1 MQAFQKIVLFSAIII
16 LIIVLVLIGYAL
28 RKSSSSVWPPLIG
41 DCPDFWVDLS
51 GNGAQCTNVQ
61 NLGNG
66 TCKPLASQK
75 YLTMDFTQPIF
86 NGGNA
91 LCAKYQW
98 ATNCGVTW
106 DGITYG
112 VSNPCDASGNNLANY
127 SVSACNST
135 PTSAQATSTA
145 LTGIA

>member
-1 MQAFQKIVLFSAIII
+1 MQTFQKIVLISTIII
-16 LIIVLVLIGYAL
+16 LIIILALIGYAL
-28 RKSSSSVWPPLIG
+28 HRSSFSVWPPLVG

-51 GNGAQCTNVQ
+51 GNGGQCTNVH

-66 TCKPLASQK
+66 NCKPLSSQK

-86 NGGNA
+86 TGGNS

-112 VSNPCDASGNNLANY
+112 ISNPCDASGNALTSYSVAGCNY
-127 SVSACNST
+127 SPSA
-135 PTSAQATSTA
+135 AQATSTS
-145 LTGIA
+145 LTGI

>member
-1 MQAFQKIVLFSAIII
+1 MQTFQKIVLISAIII
-16 LIIVLVLIGYAL
+16 LIIILALIVYAL
-28 RKSSSSVWPPLIG
+28 NRSSFSVWPPLVG

-51 GNGAQCTNVQ
+51 GNGGQCTNVH

-66 TCKPLASQK
+66 NCKPLSSQK

-86 NGGNA
+86 TGGNS

-98 ATNCGVTW
+98 ANNCGVTW

-112 VSNPCDASGNNLANY
+112 IANPCDASGNALTSYSVAGCNY
-127 SVSACNST
+127 SPSA
-135 PTSAQATSTA
+135 AQATSTS
-145 LTGIA
+145 LTGI